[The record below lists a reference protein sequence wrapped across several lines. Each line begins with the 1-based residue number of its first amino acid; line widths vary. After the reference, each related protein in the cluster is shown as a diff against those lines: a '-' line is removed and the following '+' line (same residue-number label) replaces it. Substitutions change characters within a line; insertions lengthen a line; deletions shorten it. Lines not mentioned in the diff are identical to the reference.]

1 MEMNDANTTSSLIVE
16 GQGSKLMCLFF
27 DEHGSWNMIPETVL
41 AWRIDGDEPLPITAR
56 SVWRRATV
64 VGLAEGEFI
73 VDLDSGEYYR
83 NHHDWVEAV
92 MPALMEVAAS
102 G

>member
-1 MEMNDANTTSSLIVE
+1 MSDMNGTTQVIIE
-16 GQGSKLMCLFF
+16 GQGARLMCLFF
-27 DEHGSWNMIPETVL
+27 DENGSWNMVPETVI
-41 AWRIDGDEPLPITAR
+41 AWRIDGEQPLPITAR
-56 SVWRRATV
+56 SVWRRASV
-64 VGLAEGEFI
+64 VGLSEGEFI

-92 MPALMEVAAS
+92 MPSLLNTAT

>member
-1 MEMNDANTTSSLIVE
+1 MGDMNGTTQVIIE
-16 GQGSKLMCLFF
+16 GQGARLMCLFF
-27 DEHGSWNMIPETVL
+27 DENGSWNMVPESVL
-41 AWRIDGDEPLPITAR
+41 AWRIDGEQPLPITAR
-56 SVWRRATV
+56 SVWRRAAV
-64 VGLAEGEFI
+64 VGLTEGEFI

-92 MPALMEVAAS
+92 MPAQLNAVN